1 MPANDIASRKD
12 CLFLRTLQRAMQ
24 RAADRINEAE
34 STAVDIGFQAPEIVL
49 SVTIQDA
56 DSSAHIKAARI
67 LSLVNRASTRYAAL
81 ER

>member
-12 CLFLRTLQRAMQ
+12 CLFLRTLQRAMH
-24 RAADRINEAE
+24 RAADMINEAE
-34 STAVDIGFQAPEIVL
+34 STVVDIGFQVLDIVL

-56 DSSAHIKAARI
+56 DSSAHIKAART
-67 LSLVNRASTRYAAL
+67 LSLVNRASTRYAAP